1 MAFCLTADGRGAET
15 PPPPAYKLLEVANMD
30 GKKLIEALNLTDWRH
45 GDLVPRSYSG
55 RGMFGKSCVGVTL
68 DGEGSSFQL
77 GAAVSA
83 ALLDMD
89 ADDGPSDVED
99 LARLRVCTDSMG
111 RGIIVYW
118 PSVEWPADA
127 EEDEDHD
134 CEGPS
139 CCTPA

>member
-1 MAFCLTADGRGAET
+1 
-15 PPPPAYKLLEVANMD
+15 
-30 GKKLIEALNLTDWRH
+30 
-45 GDLVPRSYSG
+45 
-55 RGMFGKSCVGVTL
+55 MFGKQCVGVTL
-68 DGEGSSFQL
+68 DGDGSSFQL

-127 EEDEDHD
+127 EDEDQAKRECAKAVMAFEKAYAELLSD
-134 CEGPS
+134 G
-139 CCTPA
+139 